1 MNIYVRIQQ
10 KKFKLLK
17 YCLQKSYNK
26 LILIIYGFKINLYY
40 KNNKKI

>member
-17 YCLQKSYNK
+17 ISFTKIREQ
-26 LILIIYGFKINLYY
+26 IYFNYIWF
-40 KNNKKI
+40 

>member
-26 LILIIYGFKINLYY
+26 LILIIYGFKINLY
-40 KNNKKI
+40 